1 MRLVTITN
9 QFPDNETCD
18 GELRFVYEGFI
29 YSIMFFDGELNIE
42 KQELKDVANNTYET
56 VTVPLWVPYIHS

>member
-9 QFPDNETCD
+9 QFPDNENFD

-29 YSIMFFDGELNIE
+29 YSIMFFEGELNIE
-42 KQELKDVANNTYET
+42 KQELEDVANNTFET
-56 VTVPLWVPYIHS
+56 VSVPLWVPLIQH